1 MEPKVIAKQMIDFQ
15 RASFDNAFNAVVM
28 FQNQAERMTKTTLDQ
43 MVWIPEEG
51 RKAINEWAEAY
62 KKGRDNFKEA
72 VDDNFQKVESLF
84 SEVKKT
90 TTRKKN

>member
-1 MEPKVIAKQMIDFQ
+1 MEPKVIAKQLIDFQ
-15 RASFDNAFNAVVM
+15 RTTFDNAFNAVVM

-43 MVWIPEEG
+43 MVWITEEG
-51 RKAINEWAEAY
+51 RKAINEWAKAY
-62 KKGRDNFKEA
+62 KKGRDNFKVA

-90 TTRKKN
+90 TTQKKN